1 MASVF
6 AAVINWK
13 TFSFNYSTFCLCCNK
28 SSNVCLYLNLF
39 KSFFQVWTR
48 QTYQRD
54 CPVCGALWQSQTI
67 WTVMAMISLSPRNS
81 STQWSPPEITRTYTE
96 SSSWTRKGD
105 AHTAYIRSVLLH
117 LYFFL
122 CVFPLRIFL
131 FVTPPPSGNR
141 VYSSHIISIIT
152 AGKLS
157 DHVVWTCANYKLFYF
172 RCKGWNKSIY
182 I

>member
-1 MASVF
+1 M
-6 AAVINWK
+6 
-13 TFSFNYSTFCLCCNK
+13 
-28 SSNVCLYLNLF
+28 
-39 KSFFQVWTR
+39 SFFQVWTR

-105 AHTAYIRSVLLH
+105 AYTAYVRSVLLH

-122 CVFPLRIFL
+122 CIFPLRIHCFFL
-131 FVTPPPSGNR
+131 LRPHPAAIVFTPLTWICASFPS
-141 VYSSHIISIIT
+141 S
-152 AGKLS
+152 LQ
-157 DHVVWTCANYKLFYF
+157 ANYLIMLCGHVPIINYF
-172 RCKGWNKSIY
+172 I
-182 I
+182 